1 MDITTVDFLMHK
13 LDISKDEAIDLI
25 NADKRIDKGEKLF
38 ELTDEQQKASKQAR
52 ISPRKPTVY
61 NFSKRERKQDTE
73 KIDLFNF
80 LKDSL
85 QSQEDISNI
94 EIVNLGREL
103 TFLKNNRKFKIVLSL
118 PRT

>member
-1 MDITTVDFLMHK
+1 MDKKINDLMQK
-13 LDISKDEAIDLI
+13 LNISKDEAIDII

-38 ELTDEQQKASKQAR
+38 ELTDEQKKTSKQAR

-94 EIVNLGREL
+94 EIINLGREL
-103 TFLKNNRKFKIVLSL
+103 TFLKNKRKFKIVLSV